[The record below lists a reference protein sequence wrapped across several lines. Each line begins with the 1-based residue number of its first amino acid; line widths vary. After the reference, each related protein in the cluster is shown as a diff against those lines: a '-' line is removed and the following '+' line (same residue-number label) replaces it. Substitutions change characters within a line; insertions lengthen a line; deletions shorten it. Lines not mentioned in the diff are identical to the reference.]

1 MSSKTKKELEVENK
15 QLKEVLQQ
23 AMQQAKQQAQQQVQQ
38 AQQQVQEKT
47 PIYGRYT
54 VTSYMEETEEVEAD
68 VIIPHESGSILFV
81 DSDYPTLPMIILAPN
96 TWNRID
102 LNAAGTREELEALD
116 AMEEDNKMDDV
127 PAEDYLTNEE
137 IVEYNDGIIEGGPI
151 NNNDFDEE
159 NLPNPKE
166 AVGFAPDSDMV
177 AKINDVE

>member
-1 MSSKTKKELEVENK
+1 MKI
-15 QLKEVLQQ
+15 LKFVFALAIFFVFGCAGSGSDSWP
-23 AMQQAKQQAQQQVQQ
+23 AMQ
-38 AQQQVQEKT
+38 
-47 PIYGRYT
+47 
-54 VTSYMEETEEVEAD
+54 
-68 VIIPHESGSILFV
+68 
-81 DSDYPTLPMIILAPN
+81 
-96 TWNRID
+96 
-102 LNAAGTREELEALD
+102 EALD